1 MLGRIL
7 GSLTLCWAGYCRV
20 RLCVEYVTAE
30 SVSAAGRLLQSHTL
44 CWAGKCRVRLCV
56 GPVTAESNSALGR
69 ILQSQTLCWASNC
82 GVRFCSGQG
91 HTVVYRAVYTSM
103 GNIVFLVKQVYHG
116 ARVEVLCVTL
126 NPCSENYF
134 TRY

>member
-1 MLGRIL
+1 MGRIL
-7 GSLTLCWAGYCRV
+7 RSRTLHWAGYCRV
-20 RLCVEYVTAE
+20 ELSIGQDTAE
-30 SVSAAGRLLQSHTL
+30 SD
-44 CWAGKCRVRLCV
+44 
-56 GPVTAESNSALGR
+56 SALGR

-103 GNIVFLVKQVYHG
+103 GKIVFLVKQVYHG

-134 TRY
+134 TRYQGPGGID